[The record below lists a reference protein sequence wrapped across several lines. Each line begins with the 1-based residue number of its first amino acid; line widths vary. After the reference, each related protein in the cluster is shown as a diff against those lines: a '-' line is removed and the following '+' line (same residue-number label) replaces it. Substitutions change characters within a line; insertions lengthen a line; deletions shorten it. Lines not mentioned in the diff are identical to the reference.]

1 MTYKINK
8 TDGSLLA
15 EIIDSSVDQT
25 ASDIT
30 LIGKNVSGYGEFI
43 NENFVKILENFAN
56 TSQPNN
62 PVVGQIW
69 FDTADNRL
77 KVYDG
82 NGFKN
87 GSGPIVS
94 GTQPTNLIQGDFWIN
109 SAENQLYFY
118 DGTDLQLAG
127 PLYKDSQGI
136 SGFEVETIYDVN
148 SVPRVIV
155 KLWVGQVLL
164 GIFSKEVLPFT
175 PVNEIPGFSGEI
187 GPGFNQSTLSGLKF
201 NVTSASS
208 DALIDPLGEIRTTE
222 DFMSTYKNTLTI
234 GTVTIN
240 SSNSAQL
247 ILGQSSDYEIR
258 VETALTSSK
267 EMIFSSNISGRGY
280 SFKVDTA
287 AEALNISSTGKVTV
301 NTKFKLPQYTTV
313 DRDAMA
319 SPEVGELI
327 YDTTANKVQVYTP
340 SGWQDLN

>member
-15 EIIDSSVDQT
+15 EIIDSAIDQT
-25 ASDIT
+25 ATDIT

-43 NENFVKILENFAN
+43 NENFIKILENFAN

-62 PVVGQIW
+62 PIVGQIW

-94 GTQPTNLIQGDFWIN
+94 GTQPTSLIQGDLWIDSN
-109 SAENQLYFY
+109 ENQLYFY

-127 PLYKDSQGI
+127 PVYKNSQGI

-148 SVPRVIV
+148 SVPRTIV
-155 KLWVGQVLL
+155 KLWVAQVLL

-175 PVNEIPGFSGEI
+175 PVQEIPGFTGEI
-187 GPGFNQSTLSGLKF
+187 SPGFNQSTLSGIKF
-201 NVTSASS
+201 NVTAASA
-208 DALIDPLGEIRTTE
+208 DVLIDPLGVERTTE
-222 DFMSTYKNTLTI
+222 SFMSTYKNTQTT
-234 GTVTIN
+234 GSVTIQN
-240 SSNSAQL
+240 SQPLFLGSN
-247 ILGQSSDYEIR
+247 SDYEVR
-258 VETALTSSK
+258 VETGTASSIEMMFTST
-267 EMIFSSNISGRGY
+267 IAGRGY
-280 SFKVDTA
+280 SFKVDSA

-301 NTKFKLPQYTTV
+301 NTRFKLPQYTTTA
-313 DRDAMA
+313 RDAIA
-319 SPEVGELI
+319 SPEAGELI
-327 YDTTANKVQVYTP
+327 YNTTSNKVQVRTP